1 MKHTWHEDIVTT
13 VEKCISI
20 KIPFEIVHFPSTGV
34 TSAINRLS
42 QVYKESDA
50 NILLIPI
57 DFEAVSFSKDLEF
70 SQKELFRVIKTQ
82 VEQQIG
88 ITFENTTD
96 ENFFKKLEEILKNYV
111 QLKKKVFFVLETT
124 NKLEIEKIP
133 GFHDFLVFLDILRDF
148 TEGAINII
156 ITSTYP
162 LFKENNPCPIPIIT
176 QYYYYQKPARVF
188 RTFNEDI
195 FLKKVK
201 PEKLLEI
208 IETTNGLAALG
219 KGIFNDL
226 QLLDKKASEINFTKI
241 DADFFKEFQATK
253 QYMDRIKSKF
263 NPKILESFKN
273 FVLTEDEKSTDPEL
287 IDYLVRTGFIDES
300 HKIRGKIF
308 QEYCKISLSKDN
320 NCVQTPKP
328 TSQSIVAPS
337 FLDEDFYKLTKDL
350 LIHRISGEI
359 YFRSKITDKYLTE
372 KELLIIK
379 ELYTNRNNP
388 VSKEKIAQ
396 IIWSEDY
403 AEKYS
408 EWAIDKL
415 ISRLREKLE
424 DKKPNHIILTSRN
437 KGYMLA

>member
-1 MKHTWHEDIVTT
+1 MKHTWYEDIVST

-34 TSAINRLS
+34 TSAINKLS
-42 QVYKESDA
+42 QTYKESEA
-50 NILLIPI
+50 NIILIPI
-57 DFEAVSFSKDLEF
+57 DFEAVSFSKDLNE
-70 SQKELFRVIKTQ
+70 SQSELFRVVKTQ
-82 VEQQIG
+82 IEQQIG
-88 ITFENTTD
+88 ITIDHTSE

-124 NKLEIEKIP
+124 SKLEIERIP

-176 QYYYYQKPARVF
+176 QYYNYQKPARVF

-195 FLKKVK
+195 FQKKVK

-208 IETTNGLAALG
+208 IEATNGLAALG
-219 KGIFNDL
+219 KGIYNDL
-226 QLLDKKASEINFTKI
+226 QLLDKKANDVDFTKI
-241 DADFFKEFQATK
+241 DSNFFKEFQATK

-263 NPKILESFKN
+263 NPKILDSFKAV
-273 FVLTEDEKSTDPEL
+273 VLEKNLESIDPETVE
-287 IDYLVRTGFIDES
+287 YLQKTGFLDES
-300 HKIRGKIF
+300 NKIKGTIF
-308 QEYCKISLSKDN
+308 KEYCKMSLLN
-320 NCVQTPKP
+320 NKNCEPIAPKP
-328 TSQSIVAPS
+328 LPNIIAPS
-337 FLDEDFYKLTKDL
+337 FDDDDFYKLTKDL
-350 LIHRISGEI
+350 FIHKVSGEI
-359 YFRSKITDKYLTE
+359 YFRNKITDKYLTE

-379 ELYTNRNNP
+379 ELFINRNSP

-396 IIWSEDY
+396 IIWSKDY
-403 AEKYS
+403 TEKYS

-424 DKKPNHIILTSRN
+424 DKKPNHIILTARN